1 MSASAALEAPAP
13 APPQEYAIKV
23 SDLKKRYGAGDD
35 AVYALRGLS
44 FTIDEGE
51 FVAIVGPSG
60 CGKTT
65 LLNILGA
72 LDRPTSGKVYLDGLD
87 ISKVTNQELAHV
99 RSKKLGFVFQDFNL
113 LSRMSVVENVE
124 LPLFIA
130 GADPAYMRK
139 RSLALLA
146 RLGISHK
153 ANKNVNNISGGERQ
167 RVAVARALAN
177 DPKIVLADEPTG
189 NLDTRNTEMMM
200 GLMKQLNK
208 DFGKTLLIITHNPE
222 VAAFAQ
228 RVIHIRDGLITEIT
242 ENRGESR

>member
-1 MSASAALEAPAP
+1 MSGSASLQAPAQ
-13 APPQEYAIKV
+13 PPTEEYAIRV
-23 SDLKKRYGAGDD
+23 DGLKKGYGSGDD
-35 AVYALRGLS
+35 AVLALRGLS
-44 FTIDEGE
+44 FSIDRGE

-72 LDRPTSGKVYLDGLD
+72 LDRPTSGKVYIDGVD
-87 ISKVTNQELAHV
+87 ISQLGNKELAMV
-99 RSKKLGFVFQDFNL
+99 RSRKLGFVFQDFNL

-130 GADPAYMRK
+130 GADPVFSRRRAL
-139 RSLALLA
+139 SLLG
-146 RLGISHK
+146 RLGIAHK
-153 ANKNVNNISGGERQ
+153 SKKNVNNISGGERQ

-208 DFGKTLLIITHNPE
+208 EFGKTLVIITHNPE
-222 VAAFAQ
+222 VASHAQ
-228 RVIHIRDGLITEIT
+228 RVISIRDGSITEIRS
-242 ENRGESR
+242 N

>member
-1 MSASAALEAPAP
+1 MNGTASAVQVPV
-13 APPQEYAIKV
+13 PPPVEEYAIKV
-23 SDLKKRYGAGDD
+23 VDLKKRYGGEDD
-35 AVYALRGLS
+35 AVLALRGLS
-44 FTIDEGE
+44 FSIDKGE
-51 FVAIVGPSG
+51 FIAIIGPSG

-72 LDRPTSGKVYLDGLD
+72 LDRPTSGKVYIDGVD
-87 ISKVTNQELAHV
+87 ISQLGNKELALV

-130 GADPAYMRK
+130 GADPVFSRRRA
-139 RSLALLA
+139 LALLG
-146 RLGISHK
+146 RLGIAHK
-153 ANKNVNNISGGERQ
+153 AHRNVNNISGGERQ

-177 DPKIVLADEPTG
+177 DPTIVLADEPTG

-208 DFGKTLLIITHNPE
+208 EFGKTLMIITHNPE
-222 VAAFAQ
+222 VAAHAQ
-228 RVIHIRDGLITEIT
+228 RTISIRDGSIVEIKT
-242 ENRGESR
+242 N

>member
-1 MSASAALEAPAP
+1 MSGSASLQAPAQ
-13 APPQEYAIKV
+13 PPTEEYAIRV
-23 SDLKKRYGAGDD
+23 DGLKKRYGSGDD
-35 AVYALRGLS
+35 AVLALRGLS
-44 FTIDEGE
+44 FSIDRGE

-72 LDRPTSGKVYLDGLD
+72 LDRPTSGKVYIDGVD
-87 ISKVTNQELAHV
+87 ISQLGNKELAMV
-99 RSKKLGFVFQDFNL
+99 RSRKLGFVFQDFNL

-130 GADPAYMRK
+130 GADPVFSRRRAL
-139 RSLALLA
+139 SLLG
-146 RLGISHK
+146 RLGIAHK
-153 ANKNVNNISGGERQ
+153 AKKNVNNISGGERQ

-208 DFGKTLLIITHNPE
+208 EFGKTLIIITHNPE
-222 VAAFAQ
+222 VASHAQ
-228 RVIHIRDGLITEIT
+228 RVISIRDGLITEIRS
-242 ENRGESR
+242 N

>member
-1 MSASAALEAPAP
+1 MSSSAVLQAPARSP
-13 APPQEYAIKV
+13 YDEYAIQV
-23 SDLKKRYGAGDD
+23 VDLKKRYGVGED
-35 AVYALRGLS
+35 AVFALRGMS
-44 FTIDEGE
+44 FHIERGE
-51 FVAIVGPSG
+51 FVAIIGPSG

-72 LDRPTSGKVYLDGLD
+72 LDRPTSGKVYIDGVD
-87 ISKVTNQELAHV
+87 ISQLPNKELALV
-99 RSKKLGFVFQDFNL
+99 RSRKLGFVFQDFNL

-130 GADPAYMRK
+130 GADPVSSRK
-139 RSLALLA
+139 RALALLG
-146 RLGISHK
+146 RLGIAHK
-153 ANKNVNNISGGERQ
+153 ANKNVNHISGGERQ

-208 DFGKTLLIITHNPE
+208 DFGKTLVVITHNPE
-222 VAAFAQ
+222 VAAHAQ
-228 RVIHIRDGLITEIT
+228 RVISIRDGSIMEIRT
-242 ENRGESR
+242 N

>member
-1 MSASAALEAPAP
+1 MSGSAAALQAPAQ
-13 APPQEYAIKV
+13 PPVEEYSIQVA
-23 SDLKKRYGAGDD
+23 DLKKRYGAGDD
-35 AVYALRGLS
+35 SVFALRGIS
-44 FTIDEGE
+44 FSIAHGE
-51 FVAIVGPSG
+51 FIAIIGPSG

-72 LDRPTSGKVYLDGLD
+72 LDRPTSGKVYIDGVD
-87 ISKVTNQELAHV
+87 ISQLGNKELALI
-99 RSKKLGFVFQDFNL
+99 RSRKLGFVFQDFNL

-130 GADPAYMRK
+130 GADPAFSRQ
-139 RSLALLA
+139 RSMALLG
-146 RLGISHK
+146 RLGIAHK

-208 DFGKTLLIITHNPE
+208 EFGKTLVIITHNPE
-222 VAAFAQ
+222 VASHAQ
-228 RVIHIRDGLITEIT
+228 RVISIRDGSIVEIRK
-242 ENRGESR
+242 N

>member
-1 MSASAALEAPAP
+1 MSGSTSLQAPAQ
-13 APPQEYAIKV
+13 PPVEEYAMRV
-23 SDLKKRYGAGDD
+23 DDLKKRYGSGED
-35 AVYALRGLS
+35 AVLALRGLS
-44 FTIDEGE
+44 FSIDRGE

-72 LDRPTSGKVYLDGLD
+72 LDRPTSGKVYIDGVD
-87 ISKVTNQELAHV
+87 ISQLGNKELAMV
-99 RSKKLGFVFQDFNL
+99 RSRKLGFVFQDFNL

-130 GADPAYMRK
+130 GADPVFSRRRAL
-139 RSLALLA
+139 SLLG
-146 RLGISHK
+146 RLGIAHK
-153 ANKNVNNISGGERQ
+153 AKKNVNNISGGERQ

-208 DFGKTLLIITHNPE
+208 EFGKTLIIITHNPE
-222 VAAFAQ
+222 VASHAQ
-228 RVIHIRDGLITEIT
+228 RVISIRDGLITEIRS
-242 ENRGESR
+242 N

>member
-1 MSASAALEAPAP
+1 MSGSTTVQVTSAPSP
-13 APPQEYAIKV
+13 SEYAVKV
-23 SDLKKRYGAGDD
+23 VDLKKRYGTGDD
-35 AVYALRGLS
+35 EVMALRGLS
-44 FTIDEGE
+44 FTVESGE
-51 FVAIVGPSG
+51 FIAIVGPSG

-72 LDRPTSGKVYLDGLD
+72 LDRPTSGQVFLDGLD
-87 ISKVTNQELAHV
+87 ISKLDNKELALV
-99 RSKKLGFVFQDFNL
+99 RSRKLGFVFQDFNL

-130 GADPAYMRK
+130 GADPVYSRK
-139 RSLALLA
+139 RALALLG
-146 RLGISHK
+146 RLGIAHK

-208 DFGKTLLIITHNPE
+208 DFGKTLVVITHNPE
-222 VAAFAQ
+222 VAAHAQ
-228 RVIHIRDGLITEIT
+228 RIISIRDGLIVDIKT
-242 ENRGESR
+242 N